1 MELAALSLLIIK
13 VLGSVDLTLIVIL
26 QRAGSHINK
35 SQKRLVGDVCKSGEG
50 STFLQSGLSRIVT
63 DFSPLWNDVA
73 IPSGTRC
80 RAEGEDVDC
89 QPKILFLFEI
99 SELRN

>member
-35 SQKRLVGDVCKSGEG
+35 SQKRLVGDVCKSG
-50 STFLQSGLSRIVT
+50 LSCIVT
-63 DFSPLWNDVA
+63 DFSPLWNVVA

-89 QPKILFLFEI
+89 LLFFSLSGFG
-99 SELRN
+99 R